1 MGRTDPLVVTASE
14 APPPVKKLTRFR
26 DFEVRPLSG
35 EVPFD
40 VVVQGWLEREGILIG
55 EPLWVGQGGW
65 DIRIYVNGVLEKTV
79 TSSLSP
85 PGAFSWKR
93 TITELGDYEIYAEF
107 LGTKDFEGCQEDS
120 EVGVFEW

>member
-1 MGRTDPLVVTASE
+1 MGRTDSLVVTASE
-14 APPPVKKLTRFR
+14 APPPVPKLTRFR

-40 VVVQGWLEREGILIG
+40 VVVQGFIERERILIG
-55 EPLWVGQGGW
+55 EPEWVGQGGW
-65 DIRIYVNGVLEKTV
+65 NIRIYVNGVLEKTV

-85 PGAFSWKR
+85 PGGFSWTR
-93 TITELGDYEIYAEF
+93 TITEVGDYEIYAEF
-107 LGTKDFEGCQEDS
+107 LGIEGFEGCREDS